1 MNHKNHNPEWCSQK
15 QKKNNQCDC
24 IVEVD
29 DVDMTPGGIVT
40 KYVIRYCPTHE
51 QAAALQ
57 AENAKLRDNI
67 KQAIRALECALTS
80 GIDDEGISPAPVD
93 CVIDD
98 LKQALSR
105 PPESRR

>member
-1 MNHKNHNPEWCSQK
+1 MNLKNHNPEWCS

-51 QAAALQ
+51 QATALQ
-57 AENAKLRDNI
+57 AENAELREALE
-67 KQAIRALECALTS
+67 AIRYRLKDYYRKDGKYPDIGMTIAESCVFDIAIKALT
-80 GIDDEGISPAPVD
+80 
-93 CVIDD
+93 
-98 LKQALSR
+98 R
-105 PPESRR
+105 PQEARS

>member
-1 MNHKNHNPEWCSQK
+1 MNHKNHNPEWCS

-29 DVDMTPGGIVT
+29 DVDMTPGGIMT

-57 AENAKLRDNI
+57 AENAVLLETLITVKLAILAEGKDSGGI
-67 KQAIRALECALTS
+67 IRAL
-80 GIDDEGISPAPVD
+80 IDPAI
-93 CVIDD
+93 C
-98 LKQALSR
+98 KAKAKGK
-105 PPESRR
+105 